1 MLELDGL
8 TKRFPG
14 VLALDGVS
22 LSIAGGEMHALAG
35 ENGAGKSSLIRLL
48 AGIHRPDAGTMRL
61 GGAPYAPS
69 VPLDAIRAGLR
80 VVHQELNLLPALSVA
95 ENLLFE
101 RLPRRAGLLDR
112 RRLDE
117 RARALL
123 ASVGLTV
130 SIRGAGSR
138 PWASRSAS
146 SSRSPAPSAAAR
158 PKAVC

>member
-61 GGAPYAPS
+61 GGAPY
-69 VPLDAIRAGLR
+69 
-80 VVHQELNLLPALSVA
+80 
-95 ENLLFE
+95 
-101 RLPRRAGLLDR
+101 
-112 RRLDE
+112 
-117 RARALL
+117 
-123 ASVGLTV
+123 
-130 SIRGAGSR
+130 
-138 PWASRSAS
+138 
-146 SSRSPAPSAAAR
+146 
-158 PKAVC
+158 